1 MQKLVLWAL
10 GAVAAFVL
18 LALLFD
24 GVVALTQPEFEGGG
38 RSGVIHTRDA
48 EGNAHRDR
56 LAVLVEDDGTL
67 WVQSGHHFRGWY
79 HRAVARPEV
88 LLDRGDGPVPYTA
101 VPIDTPEAEARVV
114 ALLKQRGGA
123 LRHYVIR
130 ALLLFADIKPV
141 RLDPR

>member
-1 MQKLVLWAL
+1 MQKPVLWL
-10 GAVAAFVL
+10 VGAVTAFVL

-24 GVVALTQPEFEGGG
+24 GVVALTQPEFEPGG
-38 RSGVIHTRDA
+38 RSGVIHTYDD
-48 EGNAHRDR
+48 EGNEYRDR
-56 LAVLVEDDGTL
+56 LAVLDDGGAL

-79 HRAVARPEV
+79 DRAVAHPEV

-101 VPIDTPEAEARVV
+101 VPIDTPEVEAHVV
-114 ALLKQRGGA
+114 ELLKQRGGA

-130 ALLLFADIKPV
+130 TLLLFADIKPV